1 MNHGSTLHC
10 ILAAAVIVAYFVVW
24 HKCFWAWP
32 VQWSLVEAQVFRLF
46 QFFTIIL
53 SGPFLTTTENKEFFI
68 FILSD
73 FAKIYGPPQI
83 LQKYT
88 SVAVA
93 HDVRDLTS

>member
-1 MNHGSTLHC
+1 MNHGSTLHF

-53 SGPFLTTTENKEFFI
+53 SGPFLTTTGNKEFFYI
-68 FILSD
+68 YFIT
-73 FAKIYGPPQI
+73 I
-83 LQKYT
+83 LQKYM
-88 SVAVA
+88 
-93 HDVRDLTS
+93 VRHKFCKNIYLSP